1 MADVTKVLM
10 QQLPTWFKPVLEYIA
25 IMRAYGFTLE
35 GVEQAAEQLQKNM
48 FIQTADTA
56 TLQYWER
63 LLSIPYR
70 AGDTL
75 DYRRQRIL
83 TALKQTVPYTL
94 WDLRAELAALFGDDF
109 TLEVNPVECWV
120 KVSTTSDRY
129 GAVSLLRDVIQK
141 WMPAHLYIYSN
152 QQVTNYNATDLSC
165 AARISRVV
173 VQTIGKGGS

>member
-10 QQLPTWFKPVLEYIA
+10 QQLPIWFKPVLEYIA
-25 IMRAYGFTLE
+25 IMRAYGFTLD
-35 GVEQAAEQLQKNM
+35 GVEQAAGQLQKNM
-48 FIQTADTA
+48 FIQTADSS

-63 LLSIPYR
+63 LLSITYR

-83 TALKQTVPYTL
+83 TALNQTVPYTV
-94 WDLRAELAALFGDDF
+94 WDMRAELDALFGEQY

-152 QQVTNYNATDLSC
+152 QQVTNYNATGLFS